1 MGCMVM
7 GGLIVNYVNVH
18 CGIVINASG
27 TEFKLQESLF
37 DAVLP
42 NILPL
47 TATLAI
53 YGLMVYRHR
62 TSIKVIFS
70 IVAVGIIGG
79 FSACSFNVKKF
90 EAIKEIKKWTSKK

>member
-7 GGLIVNYVNVH
+7 CGLIVNYVNVH
-18 CGIVINASG
+18 CGIVINAFG

-37 DAVLP
+37 NA
-42 NILPL
+42 ILPDILHL

-53 YGLMVYRHR
+53 CSLMFYCHW
-62 TSIKVIFS
+62 TSIKVIFA

-79 FSACSFNVKKF
+79 FFGILV
-90 EAIKEIKKWTSKK
+90 